1 MAGKL
6 NNESKVGLGLALS
19 APPHEGG
26 VDMVLHAPR
35 CHRASPRSGLDEDRR
50 MSSTAFSHL

>member
-35 CHRASPRSGLDEDRR
+35 CVEGNAIKRKYVFA
-50 MSSTAFSHL
+50 TAVRLIH